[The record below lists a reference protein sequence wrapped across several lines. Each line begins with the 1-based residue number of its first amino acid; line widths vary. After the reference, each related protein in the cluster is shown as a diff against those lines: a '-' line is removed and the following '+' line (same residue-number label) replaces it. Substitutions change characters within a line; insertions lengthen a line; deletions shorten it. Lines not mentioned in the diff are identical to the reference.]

1 MIGEAFAALSAV
13 CYGFSGAAIAK
24 GAKAR
29 PATAGTDNG
38 VFLSVLVTTVF
49 SAVLWA
55 VLGTHETWPAQRAPI
70 AMAIAAF
77 VVAGLLATVL
87 GRLANFRAIAAVGAI
102 RASLFRRL
110 IPVFSAFL
118 AFFLLGE
125 RYSPMALGGMA
136 LVLCSVAL
144 TLKTPAR
151 SQAPNPAQALSQGLT
166 FGVLCA
172 VFYAGSYVARKF
184 GIGFLPD
191 AAFGTLVG
199 ALGGVAFYALAATLS
214 SHYRQIIRSLWQ
226 SSGPWQWATAVSISM
241 GQISLVFA
249 LAHTKVAHVAIISS
263 LEIFV
268 GIYFAAFVLGSEER
282 PGAKILFAATLATI
296 GMGIVAA
303 SK

>member
-144 TLKTPAR
+144 TLTRNLATVSMPW
-151 SQAPNPAQALSQGLT
+151 LSFFMASAVWSSIIGCVLT
-166 FGVLCA
+166 IISA
-172 VFYAGSYVARKF
+172 VYFSRK
-184 GIGFLPD
+184 LR
-191 AAFGTLVG
+191 L
-199 ALGGVAFYALAATLS
+199 
-214 SHYRQIIRSLWQ
+214 RSL
-226 SSGPWQWATAVSISM
+226 GVT
-241 GQISLVFA
+241 
-249 LAHTKVAHVAIISS
+249 
-263 LEIFV
+263 
-268 GIYFAAFVLGSEER
+268 
-282 PGAKILFAATLATI
+282 
-296 GMGIVAA
+296 
-303 SK
+303 